1 MEKNI
6 EKKAAAVIIRKKIVN
21 MSRQIG
27 LRVQENCV
35 KAEMRKNCLAVKVV
49 TENMLQ
55 ELAKHEQNKMMD
67 FLCYP
72 GNKCKIEEI
81 VAVLVKYQMVQP
93 TIVDGEIVRTS
104 VQNSWRRA
112 RRHMKADYV
121 HVIPE
126 RVAAIMNIVA
136 QAAPSDKRFDV
147 SGIKV

>member
-1 MEKNI
+1 MEKNNK
-6 EKKAAAVIIRKKIVN
+6 EAVKIIVRKKIVN
-21 MSRQIG
+21 MSRSIG

-55 ELAKHEQNKMMD
+55 ELAKHEQNKVLD
-67 FLCYP
+67 FMCYP

-93 TIVDGEIVRTS
+93 TIVDGAVVRTA

-126 RVAAIMNIVA
+126 RVTAIMSIVA
-136 QAAPSDKRFDV
+136 QAAPSTERFSV
-147 SGIKV
+147 EGIKV